1 VTFIWQISV
10 LKRFISINA
19 VSLVLILGTSHTSY
33 AQEPIFIPI
42 SGFVENQ
49 SSHANESDDLSVVLN
64 VFELGENID
73 TLTTNTS
80 TDGSFYFG
88 GVPGGIGF
96 GYIITVEHDGVTYKY
111 ESDYPIKTDS
121 VVIQIYNSS
130 NTNFQNISI
139 ISHTLVI
146 TAADPSIEQIQTIG
160 LVELENVGSLTFMP
174 NMTEA
179 SKMEFL
185 RFSLPEDVIDLD
197 VQSSLRGGQILQVGL
212 GFAITTPIPPGK
224 HELAYT
230 FTSPYIDGTFQFQQ
244 SLPIGVDSFKILIPK
259 SIGLVTADGLT
270 TMKDITLGEK
280 EYNGKEISNLP
291 AGTKV
296 DVLFY
301 NLPEPSLLQ
310 KVQNGLKSGSLSKWL
325 APTVMA
331 TILALFFLSVV
342 YQLRRNKK
350 GLQTEWQSKG
360 QEDLLDSVVY
370 LEEQLAR
377 NEISYDHYIETRKQ
391 LLEQLSSYESFQ
403 QKGSL

>member
-1 VTFIWQISV
+1 MTFIWQLSV

-49 SSHANESDDLSVVLN
+49 SSHANESNDLSVVLN

-80 TDGSFYFG
+80 TDGSFYFD

-160 LVELENVGSLTFMP
+160 LVELENVGSLTFIP

-230 FTSPYIDGTFQFQQ
+230 FTSPYMDGTFQFQQ
-244 SLPIGVDSFKILIPK
+244 SLPIGADSFKILIPK

-291 AGTKV
+291 TGTKV

>member
-1 VTFIWQISV
+1 MTFIWQISV

>member
-1 VTFIWQISV
+1 MTFIWQLSV
-10 LKRFISINA
+10 LKRFIFINA

-73 TLTTNTS
+73 TITTNTS
-80 TDGSFYFG
+80 TDGSFYFD

-160 LVELENVGSLTFMP
+160 LVELENVGSLTFIP

-185 RFSLPEDVIDLD
+185 RLSKK
-197 VQSSLRGGQILQVGL
+197 SASLRVKHLRLWWLVL
-212 GFAITTPIPPGK
+212 RFSAI
-224 HELAYT
+224 
-230 FTSPYIDGTFQFQQ
+230 SM
-244 SLPIGVDSFKILIPK
+244 V
-259 SIGLVTADGLT
+259 
-270 TMKDITLGEK
+270 
-280 EYNGKEISNLP
+280 
-291 AGTKV
+291 
-296 DVLFY
+296 
-301 NLPEPSLLQ
+301 
-310 KVQNGLKSGSLSKWL
+310 
-325 APTVMA
+325 
-331 TILALFFLSVV
+331 
-342 YQLRRNKK
+342 
-350 GLQTEWQSKG
+350 
-360 QEDLLDSVVY
+360 
-370 LEEQLAR
+370 
-377 NEISYDHYIETRKQ
+377 
-391 LLEQLSSYESFQ
+391 
-403 QKGSL
+403 

>member
-1 VTFIWQISV
+1 MTFIWQLSV
-10 LKRFISINA
+10 LKRFIFINA

-73 TLTTNTS
+73 TLTTNTN
-80 TDGSFYFG
+80 TDGSFYFD

-160 LVELENVGSLTFMP
+160 LVELENVGSLTFIP

-185 RFSLPEDVIDLD
+185 RFSLPENVIDLD

-230 FTSPYIDGTFQFQQ
+230 FTSPYMDGTFQFQQ
-244 SLPIGVDSFKILIPK
+244 SLPIGADSFKILIPK

-291 AGTKV
+291 TGTKV

-342 YQLRRNKK
+342 YQLRRNKN

>member
-1 VTFIWQISV
+1 MTFIWQISV

-80 TDGSFYFG
+80 TDGSFYFD

>member
-1 VTFIWQISV
+1 MTFIWQLSV
-10 LKRFISINA
+10 LKRFIFINA

-80 TDGSFYFG
+80 TDGSFYFD

-160 LVELENVGSLTFMP
+160 LVELENVGSLTFIP
-174 NMTEA
+174 NMTQA

-185 RFSLPEDVIDLD
+185 RFSLPENVIDLD

-230 FTSPYIDGTFQFQQ
+230 FTSPYMDGTFQFQQ
-244 SLPIGVDSFKILIPK
+244 SLPVGADSFKILIPK

-291 AGTKV
+291 TGTKV

-331 TILALFFLSVV
+331 VILVLFFLSVV

-350 GLQTEWQSKG
+350 GLQTGWQSKG

>member
-1 VTFIWQISV
+1 VTFIWQLSV

-49 SSHANESDDLSVVLN
+49 SSHANESNDLSVVLN

-80 TDGSFYFG
+80 TDGSFYFD

-160 LVELENVGSLTFMP
+160 LVELENVGSLTFIP

-230 FTSPYIDGTFQFQQ
+230 FTSPYMDGTFQFQQ
-244 SLPIGVDSFKILIPK
+244 SLPIGADSFKILIPK

-291 AGTKV
+291 TGTKV

>member
-1 VTFIWQISV
+1 MTFIWQLSV
-10 LKRFISINA
+10 LKRFIFINA
-19 VSLVLILGTSHTSY
+19 VSLVLILGTIHTSY

-80 TDGSFYFG
+80 TDGSFYFD

-96 GYIITVEHDGVTYKY
+96 GYIITVEHDDVTYKY

-160 LVELENVGSLTFMP
+160 LVELENVGSLTFIP

-230 FTSPYIDGTFQFQQ
+230 FTSPYMDGTFQFQQ
-244 SLPIGVDSFKILIPK
+244 SLPIGADSFKILIPK

-350 GLQTEWQSKG
+350 GLQTTG
-360 QEDLLDSVVY
+360 
-370 LEEQLAR
+370 
-377 NEISYDHYIETRKQ
+377 T
-391 LLEQLSSYESFQ
+391 
-403 QKGSL
+403 